1 MGFTTSHAFP
11 KLRAGASIFLILFAT
26 TVRSLAARVD
36 PVRICL
42 RNGCDHSTS
51 DAVVHAIQTALQR
64 RKLSVRYLASH
75 WILHYHELTP
85 FAPSWNVAFSL
96 SYFWVQRAIQL
107 SSMTGEYFRKNSLAM
122 HMRLGAVGDDMG
134 RAAAGGV
141 QKVRSCAER
150 AHAGDCICDDG
161 V

>member
-1 MGFTTSHAFP
+1 MGFTTWHAFP
-11 KLRAGASIFLILFAT
+11 KLRAGASIFLFLFAT

-42 RNGCDHSTS
+42 RNDCDHSTS
-51 DAVVHAIQTALQR
+51 DAVVHAIQTALQK

-85 FAPSWNVAFSL
+85 FAPSWNVAFGL
-96 SYFWVQRAIQL
+96 GYFWAQMAIQL
-107 SSMTGEYFRKNSLAM
+107 FSMTEEHFQKKNTLAM

-150 AHAGDCICDDG
+150 AHAC
-161 V
+161 